1 MSEVPFLPLPFTPSD
16 REALMALDRGICE
29 VLKPFGQ
36 FARPLV
42 SWEILQIPELEARNI
57 PIFSGK
63 GKPNVTI
70 VRKIS
75 DEFRLRRYVS
85 IPDFV
90 LTEFRIFEVTNLDD
104 TCCLCD
110 APACWKGIYME
121 NEIRT
126 PYAKSGG
133 THSSQVYGL
142 CEKCFD
148 LPDKVERVE
157 KELGIAE

>member
-1 MSEVPFLPLPFTPSD
+1 MAFD
-16 REALMALDRGICE
+16 RGVCEAL
-29 VLKPFGQ
+29 KPMGQ

-42 SWEILQIPELEARNI
+42 SWEMPHVPELEARNI
-57 PIFSGK
+57 PIFSGR

-75 DEFRLRRYVS
+75 DELRLRRYMS
-85 IPDFV
+85 IPGFS
-90 LTEFRIFEVTNLDD
+90 LTEVRIIEVPNPDD
-104 TCCLCD
+104 LCCLCN

-126 PYAKSGG
+126 PYSKSGG
-133 THSSQVYGL
+133 THASQVYGH

-148 LPDKVERVE
+148 LPDKLEQVE
-157 KELGIAE
+157 KKLGIAK